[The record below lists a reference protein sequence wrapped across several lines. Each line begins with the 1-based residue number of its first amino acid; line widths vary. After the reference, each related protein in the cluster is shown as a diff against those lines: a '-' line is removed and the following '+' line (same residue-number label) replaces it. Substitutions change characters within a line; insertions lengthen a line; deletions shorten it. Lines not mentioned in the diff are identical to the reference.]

1 MSIVFCNLSLDLL
14 IFSSS
19 LLLSLQKKFKQ
30 QNVCL
35 YITLSAKYYISIIF
49 YNYYSLA
56 HLVDIRVELIAQYSQ
71 IYLKC
76 LKFILL
82 LSVYLRHI
90 IIVRPYIVIALLE
103 AHVFL
108 LQFSSNAGRN
118 ISWYWVTQ
126 LDSSCLIHAEEQD
139 SVEIIPVFIRIVCEV
154 INLQSSMQGGN
165 KTVPCLIDV
174 H

>member
-1 MSIVFCNLSLDLL
+1 M
-14 IFSSS
+14 
-19 LLLSLQKKFKQ
+19 
-30 QNVCL
+30 CL

-118 ISWYWVTQ
+118 ISWYWVT
-126 LDSSCLIHAEEQD
+126 
-139 SVEIIPVFIRIVCEV
+139 
-154 INLQSSMQGGN
+154 
-165 KTVPCLIDV
+165 
-174 H
+174 